1 MDGKTVLIGVG
12 AAAAGL
18 LGYAMFKGQATRAES
33 QSLQMQSTV
42 DAYRNGTIY
51 STSSQNAAL
60 DWGNIL
66 ANPTQYGLEFDTF
79 GRPTIPAEVA
89 RQLPQLGGVAMM
101 CPGIL
106 SGDVTVNQHLVDFG
120 INTIGNHGLEKSGAY
135 NLPFQRWF
143 STEIM
148 PYYQKYKDEIQ
159 IYEEEQKHLEMLYDI
174 YGYNPFVDHDKLYLA
189 SKVYEHK
196 YGNGAIQCDGTV
208 TADVAVI
215 DGIKYKIVGG
225 GGERVYDETLTPMGG
240 QNQQGS
246 FGMVGLPATPWI
258 PTMQMV
264 NPADDA
270 HRFASGD
277 IWLESVGKVPAE
289 KAGQVLALLSQGNI
303 SGARAV
309 VDNSYTTPAELS
321 GNSQLAQNVTIQGAT
336 YHAATKAG
344 GYDASG
350 NLREWYKDGVWYS
363 SQELAQMAT
372 SQSGGSVIYSW
383 GDDRSSSSYDS
394 QGNIQT
400 TEW

>member
-1 MDGKTVLIGVG
+1 MDGKTVLLGVG

-18 LGYAMFKGQATRAES
+18 LTYSLIKGQATRAES

-51 STSSQNAAL
+51 SANSPHKDSSTPLEWKNV
-60 DWGNIL
+60 L
-66 ANPTQYGLEFDTF
+66 ANPTAYGITFDEF
-79 GRPTIPAEVA
+79 GRPAIPAEVA
-89 RQLPQLGGVAMM
+89 QQLPQLGGVAMM

-120 INTIGNHGLEKSGAY
+120 INTIGNLQLPKSGAA
-135 NLPFQRWF
+135 NIPFQRWI

-148 PYYQKYKDEIQ
+148 PYYQKYKDEIPL
-159 IYEEEQKHLEMLYDI
+159 YEEEQKHLDMLYDI
-174 YGYNPFVDHDKLYLA
+174 YGYNPFIDHDKLYLA

-215 DGIKYKIVGG
+215 DGIKYKVVGG
-225 GGERVYDETLTPMGG
+225 GGERVYDENLEPMGG
-240 QNQQGS
+240 QRQQGS
-246 FGMVGLPATPWI
+246 FGMVGLPVKGWT

-264 NPADDA
+264 KASDDA
-270 HRFASGD
+270 YYFNSGD
-277 IWLESVGKVPAE
+277 IWLESVGKVSAD
-289 KAGQVLALLSQGNI
+289 KAQQVLALLDQGNI

-309 VDNSYTTPAELS
+309 ANDSYTTPS
-321 GNSQLAQNVTIQGAT
+321 GMSSQVAQSATQTGAT

-344 GYDASG
+344 GTDAAG
-350 NLREWYKDGVWYS
+350 NLKEWYRNGKWYS
-363 SQELAQMAT
+363 SQELGTLA
-372 SQSGGSVIYSW
+372 SSGGSISW

-394 QGNIQT
+394 QGNIST